1 MDLFTYGCTCI
12 VSRQS
17 TGHVLH
23 CIHCKFTL
31 RFAVFPHRDDTPFKG
46 SKASLGSSMKLDTDD
61 EASLLEYGEP
71 DSMKF
76 NEDGSFIGQYQD
88 RNRRYDPS
96 AV

>member
-1 MDLFTYGCTCI
+1 MQTPYVYVELCC
-12 VSRQS
+12 
-17 TGHVLH
+17 
-23 CIHCKFTL
+23 
-31 RFAVFPHRDDTPFKG
+31 VFSHRDDTPFKG

>member
-1 MDLFTYGCTCI
+1 MYCLFAF
-12 VSRQS
+12 
-17 TGHVLH
+17 LH
-23 CIHCKFTL
+23 CDLYEIQAYELISVTLTVHTVFTV
-31 RFAVFPHRDDTPFKG
+31 FAHRDDTPFKG